1 MQGRALRKGEIG
13 PVNTGSQS
21 GANGTRMAEVRV
33 RLWDGQIKRLR
44 RSAPTL
50 TEARRRVG
58 EAAHEL
64 LGASADVIPVATS
77 ALTLRHIVATRLE
90 RLAVEG
96 SVRPQTRIEYRRVIR
111 PLLEAHGNTLLS
123 DITPSRMSKILTDVY
138 AATPSQ
144 QRQAM
149 VVLRSAYTDAV
160 ADGVVMRSPL
170 TDLKA
175 PPKRRP
181 RPTSLTNDEVE
192 TLLTALRTPRG
203 QQKSRTPLYA
213 DVALL
218 QLTLGARLGEICA
231 LRWQDITFDESGVT
245 IALTGTVVDDV
256 GPAHRQDEPKT
267 SSGHRRVRIDD
278 PRAVAMLKERYRAVR
293 TERGLDELQVFPAV
307 RARTGW
313 LHPHVVEQRWRRDL
327 AGTPLGESKVS
338 THVLRRTFITNRID
352 AGATFEQVAKMAG
365 HSDPNTTRRVYY
377 AVRPEVIDLT
387 QD

>member
-13 PVNTGSQS
+13 PVSTGSTS

-33 RLWDGQIKRLR
+33 RLWDGQIKRVR

-58 EAAHEL
+58 ETAHEL
-64 LGASADVIPVATS
+64 LGASLEIVPVATS
-77 ALTLRHIVATRLE
+77 ALTLRHIVAARLE

-111 PLLEAHGNTLLS
+111 PLLEGHGNTLLS
-123 DITPSRMSKILTDVY
+123 DITPSRMSKILNDVY

-144 QRQAM
+144 HRQAM
-149 VVLRSAYTDAV
+149 VVLRGAYTDAV
-160 ADGVVMRSPL
+160 ADEVVSRSPL

-175 PPKRRP
+175 PPKP
-181 RPTSLTNDEVE
+181 RPHPTALTDDEVE

-218 QLTLGARLGEICA
+218 QLTIGARLGEICA

-267 SSGHRRVRIDD
+267 SSGHRRVRIDN
-278 PRAVAMLKERYRAVR
+278 PRAVAMLQERYRAAHAQESV
-293 TERGLDELQVFPAV
+293 EGPQVFPA
-307 RARTGW
+307 ARQGW

-327 AGTPLGESKVS
+327 AGTPLGAAKVS
-338 THVLRRTFITNRID
+338 THVLRRTFVTTRVK

-365 HSDPNTTRRVYY
+365 HSDPSTTRRTYY
-377 AVRPEVIDLT
+377 AVYPEVIDLT